1 MALHDEHDELDLARQ
16 WLAAAHRPEI
26 DNQLQAI
33 YQLIADQVAARAPV
47 CVASGRCCN
56 FESYGHRLY
65 VTGLEAAWC
74 VNQLTS
80 EHPSLTPQSVQDALQ
95 RGGCPFQ
102 VGTLCGA
109 HTIKP
114 VGCRTYYCDP
124 TAQQW
129 QEELTERTHAMVK
142 ALHTAAGVPY
152 RYMEWRAMLDLMA
165 RANPPA
171 GETQQQR

>member
-1 MALHDEHDELDLARQ
+1 MPAFDAEDVAQARQ
-16 WLAAAHRPEI
+16 WLDVVRRPEVGQHL
-26 DNQLQAI
+26 DAI
-33 YQLIADQVAARAPV
+33 YTMISDQVAARAPV

-65 VTGLEAAWC
+65 ATGLEAAWC
-74 VNQLTS
+74 VSL
-80 EHPSLTPQSVQDALQ
+80 LTPDHPNLTPETVAAALE

-129 QEELTERTHAMVK
+129 QEDLTERAHAMVK
-142 ALHTAAGVPY
+142 SLHATTGVPY
-152 RYMEWRAMLDLMA
+152 RYMEWRTLLALLADVTSS
-165 RANPPA
+165 NP
-171 GETQQQR
+171 ETRLRT

>member
-1 MALHDEHDELDLARQ
+1 MPEFDSEDLAQARA
-16 WLAAAHRPEI
+16 WLEAARRPDIGHRLE
-26 DNQLQAI
+26 AV
-33 YQLIADQVAARAPV
+33 YAMIADQVAARAPV
-47 CVASGRCCN
+47 CVASGKCCN

-74 VNQLTS
+74 VAQLTP
-80 EHPSLTPQSVQDALQ
+80 EHPSLSPATVADALS

-102 VGTLCGA
+102 IGTLCGT

-129 QEELTERTHAMVK
+129 QEGLTERAHGMVK
-142 ALHTAAGVPY
+142 SLHATAGVPY
-152 RYMEWRAMLDLMA
+152 RYMEWRAMLALLA
-165 RANPPA
+165 RVTSTEA
-171 GETQQQR
+171 ETQSRT

>member
-1 MALHDEHDELDLARQ
+1 MPAFDAQDVAQARQ
-16 WLAAAHRPEI
+16 WLEAGRQPEVGQRL
-26 DNQLQAI
+26 DAI
-33 YQLIADQVAARAPV
+33 YAMIADQVAARAPV

-74 VNQLTS
+74 VAQLT
-80 EHPSLTPQSVQDALQ
+80 HNNPSLTRQTVAEAAT

-124 TAQQW
+124 TAQAW
-129 QEELTERTHAMVK
+129 QEDLTERAHALVK
-142 ALHTAAGVPY
+142 SLHAKSGVPY
-152 RYMEWRAMLDLMA
+152 RYMEWRAMLALLAEVTSPD
-165 RANPPA
+165 P
-171 GETQQQR
+171 ETRSRT